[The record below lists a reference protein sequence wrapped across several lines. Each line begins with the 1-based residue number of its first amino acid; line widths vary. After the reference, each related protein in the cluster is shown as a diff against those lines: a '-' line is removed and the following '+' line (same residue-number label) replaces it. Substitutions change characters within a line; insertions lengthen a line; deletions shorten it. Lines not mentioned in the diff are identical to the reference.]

1 MPGDFLLGEKDA
13 FDFFQKAFHQ
23 VKPQISQKK
32 EEKKQKKNRS
42 GLLEQREDGHFVAKR
57 WRKKSVKAASSFSW
71 DT

>member
-1 MPGDFLLGEKDA
+1 M
-13 FDFFQKAFHQ
+13 
-23 VKPQISQKK
+23 KPQISQKK

-42 GLLEQREDGHFVAKR
+42 GLLEQREHGHFVAKR